1 MPEFL
6 GPGADVGEPSTR
18 EIILD
23 AARTLFAERGFS
35 GTTIRDVAE
44 AAGVSPALVMKL
56 TGSKAQLFQAAAP
69 DAPGLADIERPDE
82 SIGCRMVRALVERRD
97 TGDYEFWS
105 MAPFLVQEA
114 PDPEIARQKMVTR
127 VVPRIAATI
136 GEQSE
141 GLVRSRIIVTLL
153 LGLAGGLRTFE
164 VLTADDVG
172 NEELIETYGGLIQQV
187 IDSGR

>member
-97 TGDYEFWS
+97 TGDYEFWA

>member
-6 GPGADVGEPSTR
+6 GSGADVVEPSTR

-23 AARTLFAERGFS
+23 TARTLFAERGFS

-69 DAPGLADIERPDE
+69 DAPGLAEVERPDE
-82 SIGCRMVRALVERRD
+82 SMGCRMVRALVERRD
-97 TGDYEFWS
+97 MGDYEFWA

-114 PDPEIARQKMVTR
+114 PDPEVARQKMVTR

-172 NEELIETYGGLIQQV
+172 NEELIETYGGLIQEV